1 MDKATSA
8 PTTVDEYIAQFPPEV
23 RAKLERLRAA
33 IHEAVPGAAERIAY
47 RMPAFSLNGDLAF
60 FAAFKNHIGFY
71 PLPAALD
78 AFRERLARYRSTKG
92 SVQFPIGEEPPYDL
106 VKDMVR
112 FRVAENAK
120 KAAAKRN
127 GALPKKR
134 EPH

>member
-33 IHEAVPGAAERIAY
+33 IHEAVHGAAERIAY

-60 FAAFKNHIGFY
+60 FAAFKNHLGFY

-78 AFRERLARYRSTKG
+78 AFRERLARYRSAKG
-92 SVQFPIGEEPPYDL
+92 SVQFPIGRGAALRPREGHGPLQGRGEREESGRE
-106 VKDMVR
+106 K
-112 FRVAENAK
+112 
-120 KAAAKRN
+120 N